1 MTYEWGEYESRRAEA
16 AQVRSTAPSAAR
28 VADSLGGGE
37 HNFVADRKVAETLA
51 ALAPAAVTIRPAVQ
65 AFQQRVLRF
74 LVGEAGIRQ
83 FIEIGTGFPSAD
95 KTHETA
101 QALAP
106 ECRVVYVD
114 SDPMVLSHARAG
126 LRSAPGG
133 SVDYVAA
140 DVSDAAAT
148 VAGAQATLDLA
159 QPVAAQYLFTLAF
172 LLDTAAAATTVA
184 TLAAALPSGSYV
196 VLYQLAS
203 DLDPAVPEGV
213 RQWNQFMPAQQIAV
227 RSKAEMAQLA
237 AGLELVPPGLV
248 PVTEWRP
255 EPDAQ
260 SSDTVVPV
268 YCLVGRKP

>member
-1 MTYEWGEYESRRAEA
+1 MTYEGADYESRRAEA
-16 AQVRSTAPSAAR
+16 AQIRSMAPSAAR

-37 HNFVADRKVAETLA
+37 HNFAADRKAAA
-51 ALAPAAVTIRPAVQ
+51 ALAAIAPVAVTIRPAVR

-114 SDPMVLSHARAG
+114 SDPMVLSHARAQ

-140 DVSDAAAT
+140 DVRDAAAT
-148 VAGAQATLDLA
+148 VAGARATLDLT

-172 LLDTAAAATTVA
+172 ILDPAAAARAV
-184 TLAAALPSGSYV
+184 AALLTALPPGSYL

-213 RQWNQFMPAQQIAV
+213 RQWNRLMPAQSIAL
-227 RSKAEMAQLA
+227 RSRAEMTQLA
-237 AGLELVPPGLV
+237 AGLDLVSPGLV

-255 EPDAQ
+255 EPGTPGAE
-260 SSDTVVPV
+260 VIVPV
-268 YCLVGRKP
+268 YCLVGRKR